1 LLALVWLPIARFSR
15 ALKAAD
21 PAVYPFMAD
30 EAVEGC
36 GLKRDYTPQ
45 R

>member
-1 LLALVWLPIARFSR
+1 LLAFGSQLPIFSR